1 MAGIERKTFEEP
13 DDTIELV
20 HGVMRFVK
28 IGDEEVWR
36 SEFTPGW
43 NWDEDMKELAEGAT
57 SCPMTHREYVIAGR
71 IHYEM
76 DDGTEL
82 TGQPGDFLFI
92 HPGHR
97 AAVVGDETCVLL
109 DWQNEEPSQEGPEAG
124 A

>member
-1 MAGIERKTFEEP
+1 MAGIERKSFAEP
-13 DDTIELV
+13 DETYELA
-20 HGVMRFVK
+20 HGVMHAVR

-43 NWDEDMKELAEGAT
+43 NWDEDFKELAEGAT

-71 IHYEM
+71 IRYLM

-82 TGQPGDFLFI
+82 VGQAGDFLFI

-97 AAVVGDETCVLL
+97 AWVVGDETCVLL
-109 DWQNEEPSQEGPEAG
+109 DWNNEESPPS
-124 A
+124 

>member
-1 MAGIERKTFEEP
+1 MAGIERRNFEEP
-13 DDTIELV
+13 DDTIQLV
-20 HGVMRFVK
+20 HGSMRFVT

-43 NWDEDMKELAEGAT
+43 NWDEDMKELAGGAE
-57 SCPMTHREYVIAGR
+57 SCPMIHREYVIAGR
-71 IHYEM
+71 IRYVM

-97 AAVVGDETCVLL
+97 ASVLGNETCVLL
-109 DWQNEEPSQEGPEAG
+109 DWQNEEPAEADSN
-124 A
+124 